1 VVYDIFFYLS
11 VQHNHTFPLKLALQK
26 YTFSVIYRKK
36 LKENEQFEVFYREY
50 LLHIIFFSIFG
61 VLI

>member
-1 VVYDIFFYLS
+1 MLCINRYFF
-11 VQHNHTFPLKLALQK
+11 ALQK
-26 YTFSVIYRKK
+26 YTFSVTYRKK
-36 LKENEQFEVFYREY
+36 LKENEQFEVFYKEY